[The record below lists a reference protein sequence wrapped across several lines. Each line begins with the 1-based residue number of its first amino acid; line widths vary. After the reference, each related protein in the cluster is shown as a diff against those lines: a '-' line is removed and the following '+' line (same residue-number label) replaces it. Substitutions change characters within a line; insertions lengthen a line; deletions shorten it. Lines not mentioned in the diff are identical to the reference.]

1 MYLHCRWQEQ
11 KAQNRCHSKKP
22 QVKENAQS
30 ECNNDAE
37 VGMAGDTPF
46 RDKCITARAVTQS
59 SQIQEKEHC
68 MQLNECGWW
77 GVMIPPLAI
86 GMWTLFIFPY
96 LFLLFPSFPT
106 CPSLNFIPFTLKAV
120 CTHLLLH
127 MFDLYV
133 FDPWSYVP
141 VSTLRLCIF
150 GCIYYRLCSLYYK
163 YLVVAIVGT
172 QTCICLSLA
181 NPSSPLSLF
190 LVWLSKPPHANPRTT
205 DLSHWT
211 HRNLNSH
218 TPRAPHPHKDV
229 TWGVVVNDSG
239 INLECCRRGGKRHTQ
254 KGNV

>member
-1 MYLHCRWQEQ
+1 MYNSKSSDPKQPNPREGTLHAVKWMWLVG
-11 KAQNRCHSKKP
+11 CH
-22 QVKENAQS
+22 
-30 ECNNDAE
+30 
-37 VGMAGDTPF
+37 DTTTCYRNVEF
-46 RDKCITARAVTQS
+46 IS
-59 SQIQEKEHC
+59 F
-68 MQLNECGWW
+68 
-77 GVMIPPLAI
+77 PLS
-86 GMWTLFIFPY
+86 L
-96 LFLLFPSFPT
+96 LLFPSFPT

-211 HRNLNSH
+211 HRNLNSR
-218 TPRAPHPHKDV
+218 TPHAPHPRKDV